1 MTNEKTEKRRPVL
14 DPVERIMEILFGLIM
29 VLTFTS
35 SLSAATAGREE
46 VRTMVFAA
54 LGCNLAWGI
63 VDGVMYLLNTMAERG
78 RSLRL
83 LNAVR
88 KAKDP
93 AEAHRTIADT
103 LPPILAS
110 SINQQELE
118 HLRGHLQQ
126 LPEPPSR
133 ALLHREDFVGA
144 LLVLVIVFASTFP
157 IVIPFMVFQETVR
170 ALRVSNA
177 IALILLFAGGYRLGD
192 YAGYRPWLM
201 GICMTGIGVILVL
214 LTLALGG

>member
-46 VRTMVFAA
+46 IRTMVFAA

-83 LNAVR
+83 LDTVR

-110 SINQQELE
+110 TITRQELE
-118 HLRGHLQQ
+118 HLRGQLQQ

-133 ALLHREDFVGA
+133 AQLHREDFVGA
-144 LLVLVIVFASTFP
+144 LAVLAIVFASTFP
-157 IVIPFMVFQETVR
+157 IVIPFMVFEETVS

-177 IALILLFAGGYRLGD
+177 IALLLLFVGGYRLGD
-192 YAGYRPWLM
+192 YAGYRPWVM
-201 GICMTGIGVILVL
+201 GICMMGIGVILVL